1 MLVQRKFLLCLKEIS
16 IPNTAND
23 FGFKWQLRRGIE
35 AEFEK
40 RFARFCSAAGCIPY
54 LYSLTL
60 QFEQGLIRTVKKPE
74 RWDLVNALSL
84 EVFKRINSHLV
95 SDPHAARNQRL
106 RLGFLTFTEN
116 RNRENLEVFEHT
128 HSILFINPH
137 SVLFARDKRLFGE
150 PMIDRVI
157 NNARPFKTR
166 GRWFDLRQDLC
177 SYDLQMIHTPKDL
190 QNTVGYDAKTLK
202 FRDLDNHFSLITDDA
217 LGNFY
222 EKKTKP
228 RQTDFV
234 SHH

>member
-1 MLVQRKFLLCLKEIS
+1 MR
-16 IPNTAND
+16 NTAND
-23 FGFKWQLRRGIE
+23 FGFKWQLHRGIE

-40 RFARFCSAAGCIPY
+40 RFARFCSASGCVPY

-74 RWDLVNALSL
+74 RWDLVNELSL
-84 EVFKRINSHLV
+84 EVFKRINSNLV
-95 SDPHAARNQRL
+95 SGPHAARNQKL

-116 RNRENLEVFEHT
+116 RNRENIEVFEHT
-128 HSILFINPH
+128 HSILLINPH
-137 SVLFARDKRLFGE
+137 NVLFARGKRLFGNL
-150 PMIDRVI
+150 MMDRVI

-166 GRWFDLRQDLC
+166 GRWFDLRQDLH

-190 QNTVGYDAKTLK
+190 QNTVGYDSKTLK
-202 FRDLDNHFSLITDDA
+202 FRDLDNHFSLITDEA

-222 EKKTKP
+222 ENKTKP